1 MKAKR
6 TLSFATTDGSVISLV
21 SGQDISPSTPLYTV
35 DRLIE
40 LDLIEVPVKPLIPI
54 EWKDLRNV

>member
-6 TLSFATTDGSVISLV
+6 TLSFSTPDGSVISLV

-40 LDLIEVPVKPLIPI
+40 LDLIEAPVKPLIPI